1 MTTTHSFSLLTRLL
15 GTTATGRDYKLA
27 ENYVLLRNAVFAT
40 TPESVGVIGERG
52 TNRVWG
58 LVMECGYPE
67 TVASLVVFADGTVSL
82 YFSNG
87 GGMIGLGSH
96 EGPQRASRAL
106 LKIAPRFLG
115 YCDPAAKF
123 PLPLKQHVS
132 FYLFGQDGILS
143 SEARDA
149 DISSDNH
156 PLSPLYHIAHELI
169 TEIRVLD
176 RKRQA

>member
-1 MTTTHSFSLLTRLL
+1 MTTTHSLLTRLL
-15 GTTATGRDYKLA
+15 GTATASRDYKLA
-27 ENYVLLRNAVFAT
+27 ENYVLLRKAVFAT
-40 TPESVGVIGERG
+40 TPDSVGIVDGNDA
-52 TNRVWG
+52 NRVWG

-96 EGPQRASRAL
+96 EGPQRAARAL

-115 YCDPAAKF
+115 YCDPTTKY

-132 FYLFGQDGILS
+132 FYLFGQDGIQS
-143 SEARDA
+143 SEAREADMSCDA
-149 DISSDNH
+149 H
-156 PLSPLYHIAHELI
+156 PLSPLFHIAHELI
-169 TEIRVLD
+169 TEIRILD
-176 RKRQA
+176 RKRHA